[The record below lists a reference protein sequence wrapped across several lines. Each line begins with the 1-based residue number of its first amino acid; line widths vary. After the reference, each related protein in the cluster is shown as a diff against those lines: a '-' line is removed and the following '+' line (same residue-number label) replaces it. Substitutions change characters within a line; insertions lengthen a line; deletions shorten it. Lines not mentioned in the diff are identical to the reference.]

1 MASIDRAYGEALPRE
16 ASADRWFAW
25 VTTVDHKRIGV
36 LYMLTALV
44 FFGIGGGE
52 ALLLRAQLTFPNG
65 QLLTPSAYNQLF
77 TMHGVTMIF
86 LVAMPALFGMAN
98 YVVPL
103 QIGARDMAFPRLNA
117 LSLWLTLLGG
127 LLLTSSFVLG
137 GAPDTGWFNYA
148 PLNEPPFAINPNVD
162 YWILGLLL
170 LSMST
175 TATSINLVATVTLLR
190 APGMTLARL
199 PIYTWIMYVTSW
211 LAVFALPALT
221 AASLMLL
228 VDRHL
233 GGQYFRASG
242 GGDPVLWQHYFW
254 IFGHPEV
261 YIVILPA
268 MGMVTESIQVF
279 SRQPLFRIHTFA
291 MASLA
296 IAFLSY
302 LVWAHH
308 MFAVGLG
315 PLLEAYF
322 SLASMLVGVPTGI
335 KVFHWIAT
343 LTYGRLRFTTAMLYA
358 LGFVAMLTVGGITGI
373 TLAAAPID
381 WQVTDSYYVV
391 AHFHFMLFGG
401 VVLGL
406 FSGVYYWFPKITG
419 RLLDERLGRWHF
431 WLTFIGFNL
440 TFFTMHV
447 VGLLGMPR
455 RIYRYGPNP
464 GWGELNLLISL
475 GAALLGV
482 ATLLFLWNVLRS
494 LRGGELA
501 GDNPWNAWTLE
512 WATSSPPPPENF
524 APGALRDVLPVR
536 SRTPLRAEPPPSMA
550 REATHG

>member
-1 MASIDRAYGEALPRE
+1 MAVVDRPYGDALPRA
-16 ASADRWFAW
+16 ASADRWLTW
-25 VTTVDHKRIGV
+25 ITTVDHKRIGV
-36 LYMLTALV
+36 LYLLTALV
-44 FFGIGGGE
+44 FFGIGGSE

-65 QLLTPSAYNQLF
+65 QVIGPATYNQLF

-86 LVAMPALFGMAN
+86 LVAMPGLFGMAN

-117 LSLWLTLLGG
+117 LSLWLTLFGG
-127 LLLTSSFVLG
+127 GLLTSSFLLG

-148 PLNEPPFAINPNVD
+148 PMSEPPYAINPNVD
-162 YWILGLLL
+162 YWIVGLLL
-170 LSMST
+170 LTIST

-190 APGMTLARL
+190 VPGMTFFRV
-199 PIYTWIMYVTSW
+199 PIFTWIMYVTSW
-211 LAVFALPALT
+211 LAVLALPALT

-233 GGQYFRASG
+233 GGQYFRASA
-242 GGDPVLWQHYFW
+242 GGDPLLWQHYFW

-268 MGMVTESIQVF
+268 MGMVTESLQVF
-279 SRQPLFRIHTFA
+279 ARQPLFRMNTFA
-291 MASLA
+291 LASLA

-315 PLLEAYF
+315 PLLDAYF

-343 LTYGRLRFTTAMLYA
+343 LCYGRLHFTTAMLFA
-358 LGFVAMLTVGGITGI
+358 LGFVAMLTIGGVTGI

-406 FSGVYYWFPKITG
+406 FSGIYYWFPKITG
-419 RLLDERLGRWHF
+419 HLLDEHLGRWHF
-431 WLTFIGFNL
+431 WLTLVGFNL
-440 TFFTMHV
+440 TFFTMHIL
-447 VGLLGMPR
+447 GLIGMPR
-455 RIYRYGPNP
+455 RIYRYADNP
-464 GWGELNLLISL
+464 GWGELNLLISA
-475 GAALLGV
+475 GAVLMAVG
-482 ATLLFLWNVLRS
+482 TLLFLWNVLRS
-494 LRGGELA
+494 LRGGAPA

-524 APGALRDVLPVR
+524 APGALRGLVPVH
-536 SRTPLRAEPPPSMA
+536 SRTPLRDAQPPVAAA
-550 REATHG
+550 RVEHG